1 MSSTPCPEG
10 TLTRSPT
17 AFPSSYLR
25 FQHMQPPVWICLS
38 QSGITPR
45 EAAKL
50 LLILKFS
57 TCAITL
63 LGWGKG
69 KLYAKL
75 I

>member
-1 MSSTPCPEG
+1 
-10 TLTRSPT
+10 
-17 AFPSSYLR
+17 
-25 FQHMQPPVWICLS
+25 MQPPVWICLS
-38 QSGITPR
+38 QSGITPG